1 MMRRLPAMLVLA
13 LLPALASAADLPRT
27 LDLRNP
33 FPPVTLQA
41 PEIERVAPGIE
52 YGDYELWTDAGPIS
66 VHVVSADLANP
77 DVHARTVL
85 ADDELASDGETISSM
100 AQRTGAVAGING
112 DYFDIGRTNSPTN
125 IVVRDGTLAR
135 TPRKRYALALL
146 RSGSA
151 HFAEFSFTGSLQ
163 IGARVFSLGGVN
175 VMPSTSSEITLLT
188 PEFGAVPQELGFTSV
203 ALAPTAGAP
212 PFAAYRVE
220 SFAQTADGSQPAG
233 YYLVVGTDV
242 APDALPA
249 VGDAVV
255 ASGTL
260 APIALSQIADAV
272 GGGPLVLYHGAW
284 YDDPDG
290 PRGGVFDHRIPCS
303 GAALETDGTLL
314 LVEVDGR
321 QPERSVGL
329 TRPQLAELMRAL
341 GAQDGMAFDGGG
353 SSEIAVRLLGE
364 REAMLQSS
372 PSDGNERRVAN
383 GIFLYNDAP
392 VGAPQ
397 RLAASP
403 QVVRAVPGAEISL
416 HVTAIDD
423 AEHPVEWQA
432 PLTAT
437 VEPAALGRVRGDT
450 FVAAA
455 PGTGVIR
462 LSAGTIGARIPLE
475 VAAAPARLIIL
486 PPNPNVDPH
495 GALAL
500 QARAFDAAGFALA
513 LPEQMHWSASGAS
526 IDGLGRFSAGER
538 DADVRLDVGGRVAT
552 LHVSVGSHDVGVD
565 VASEIRFLTFP
576 AGGIGSATAE
586 AACDGCIRL
595 TYAIGEQEHAAYAVV
610 ERELPSGSV
619 GLSFDVR
626 DDGSGAELRVALRN
640 ATDEQVLLP
649 VATLDDPGLR
659 HVVVRFPLGMPQ
671 PLRLV
676 GFYAIATRALPT
688 PSGSI
693 VIGNVRALIA
703 GSQ

>member
-1 MMRRLPAMLVLA
+1 MTRPLPAAIVLA
-13 LLPALASAADLPRT
+13 LLPAFASAADLPPK
-27 LDLRNP
+27 LDLHSP

-41 PEIERVAPGIE
+41 PQIERVAPGVE
-52 YGDYELWTDAGPIS
+52 YGDYELWSDAGPIS
-66 VHVVSADLANP
+66 VHVIAADLANP

-85 ADDELASDGETISSM
+85 ADDALASDGETISSM
-100 AQRTGAVAGING
+100 AQRTDAVAGING
-112 DYFDIGRTNSPTN
+112 DYFDIGQTNRPTN
-125 IVVRDGTLAR
+125 IVVRDGTLLR

-163 IGARVFSLGGVN
+163 IGAQVFSLDGVN
-175 VMPSTSSEITLLT
+175 VMPSLSSEITLLT
-188 PEFGAVPQELGFTSV
+188 PAFGALPQELGFTSV
-203 ALAPTAGAP
+203 ALTPTTGTP
-212 PFAAYRVE
+212 PFAAYRVD
-220 SFAQTADGSQPAG
+220 SFAQTADGPQPAG
-233 YYLVVGTDV
+233 YYLVVGSDV
-242 APDALPA
+242 ALAALPA
-249 VGDAVV
+249 AGDAVI

-260 APIALSQIADAV
+260 APIALSQIAQAV
-272 GGGPLVLYHGAW
+272 GGGPLVLYNGAW

-290 PRGGVFDHRIPCS
+290 PRGGAFDHRIPCS
-303 GAALETDGTLL
+303 GAALESDGTLL

-321 QPERSVGL
+321 QPERSIGL

-364 REAMLQSS
+364 PEALLQSS
-372 PSDGNERRVAN
+372 PSDGDERRVAD

-392 VGAPQ
+392 VGMPQ
-397 RLAASP
+397 RLVASP

-416 HVTAIDD
+416 HVTAIDAD
-423 AEHPVEWQA
+423 EHPTQLQA
-432 PLTAT
+432 PLAAT
-437 VEPAALGRVRGDT
+437 VEPAALGRVREDT

-462 LSAGTIGARIPLE
+462 LRTGTLRGSIPLE
-475 VAAAPARLIIL
+475 VVASPTRLVIL
-486 PPNPNVDPH
+486 PPDPNVDPH
-495 GALAL
+495 GVLAL

-513 LPEQMHWSASGAS
+513 LPQQMHWSANGAS
-526 IDGLGRFSAGER
+526 IDDLGHFSAGER
-538 DADVRLDVGGRVAT
+538 DADVRLDVGGRVAA
-552 LHVSVGSHDVGVD
+552 LHVSVGSHDFAVD
-565 VASEIRFLTFP
+565 VANGVRFLTFP
-576 AGGIGSATAE
+576 AGGTGSATAQ

-610 ERELPSGSV
+610 ERELPPGSV

-626 DDGSGAELRVALRN
+626 DDGSGAELRVALRS
-640 ATDEQVLLP
+640 AIDEQVLLTA
-649 VATLDDPGLR
+649 VTLDDPGLR

-671 PLRLV
+671 PIRLV
-676 GFYAIATRALPT
+676 GFYAIATRALPS

-693 VIGNVRALIA
+693 VIGNVRALVA